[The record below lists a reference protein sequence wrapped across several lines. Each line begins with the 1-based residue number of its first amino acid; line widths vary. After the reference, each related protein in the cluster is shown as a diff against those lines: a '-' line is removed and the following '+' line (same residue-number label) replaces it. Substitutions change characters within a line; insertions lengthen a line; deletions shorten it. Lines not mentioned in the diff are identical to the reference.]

1 MITAVELLEHA
12 KNAAAFAYCPYS
24 NFAVGAATL
33 WDDGFLA
40 IGSNVENAASPL
52 AVCAER
58 NAIATAVGQGHRRL
72 WMVAVWADV
81 PDVVTP
87 CGGCRQVMLEFA
99 PQDLAALKVVMGGRG
114 ETRIRTLAE
123 LLPESFRSY

>member
-1 MITAVELLEHA
+1 MITAAKLLEHA
-12 KNAAAFAYCPYS
+12 HQAAAFAHCPYS
-24 NFAVGAATL
+24 HFAVGAATL
-33 WDDGFLA
+33 WEDGS
-40 IGSNVENAASPL
+40 ITTGTNVENAASPL

-58 NAIATAVGQGHRRL
+58 NAIATAVGLGHRRL
-72 WMVAVWADV
+72 CMVAVWADV

-99 PQDLAALKVVMGGRG
+99 PPDLAELKVVMGGRG

-123 LLPESFRSY
+123 LLPESFRTY